1 MCTSAAQRLLWDRVV
16 TPNVNIKLCKL
27 CNRIA
32 SYKIR
37 NCFNSQI
44 QCVDLDYALSKC
56 NFSMGVIKSFK
67 AKTVTNLVTP
77 KAAKN

>member
-1 MCTSAAQRLLWDRVV
+1 MRLEITLILRFNAQI
-16 TPNVNIKLCKL
+16 TPLAK
-27 CNRIA
+27 
-32 SYKIR
+32 Y
-37 NCFNSQI
+37 
-44 QCVDLDYALSKC
+44 